1 MEALPESR
9 MIFLIRD
16 PRAFAASALDAARK
30 GSWMYEPMAK
40 AVWKQTRT

>member
-16 PRAFAASALDAARK
+16 PRDRTASALDAARK
-30 GSWMYEPMAK
+30 GSWMYEAMDK